1 MDNLANITISES
13 DYKSLLLNG
22 AFLDI
27 KIISIKILPNDSE
40 IKDDVTYKA
49 LQNEYKKARNKLDD
63 YRFQLT
69 TNKTNIMINKDKHP
83 TEIIQNLDF
92 EIHNLDNLIMQQS
105 NILEINKSKL
115 ENLKHQKKSLL
126 NYLNDEN

>member
-1 MDNLANITISES
+1 M
-13 DYKSLLLNG
+13 
-22 AFLDI
+22 
-27 KIISIKILPNDSE
+27 
-40 IKDDVTYKA
+40 
-49 LQNEYKKARNKLDD
+49 Q
-63 YRFQLT
+63 
-69 TNKTNIMINKDKHP
+69 DKHP

-92 EIHNLDNLIMQQS
+92 EIYNLDNLIMQQS

>member
-1 MDNLANITISES
+1 MT
-13 DYKSLLLNG
+13 
-22 AFLDI
+22 
-27 KIISIKILPNDSE
+27 
-40 IKDDVTYKA
+40 
-49 LQNEYKKARNKLDD
+49 
-63 YRFQLT
+63 
-69 TNKTNIMINKDKHP
+69 NKDKHP

-92 EIHNLDNLIMQQS
+92 EIHNLDNLIMQQA